1 MQIAAG
7 RHSPMA
13 PLTREE
19 IAASRQAGLAYAAE
33 ARHFRLNF
41 ASRPYARRDAWFE
54 DFEPAY
60 RLGCDARHRFE
71 GMSFEEIEPQLE
83 AEWYSTQPS
92 MALTWQQVSNA
103 ARDAWDYFAPLP
115 RLAESDRQH

>member
-1 MQIAAG
+1 MQIAAR
-7 RHSPMA
+7 RHSPLA
-13 PLTREE
+13 PQTSDATAAQRE
-19 IAASRQAGLAYAAE
+19 ADLAYFAE

-41 ASRPYARRDAWFE
+41 ASRPYAQRDAWFE

-71 GMSFEEIEPQLE
+71 GLTFEEVEPQLE

-92 MALTWQQVSNA
+92 MALTWQQVSGA
-103 ARDAWDYFAPLP
+103 VRDAWDYFEPLP
-115 RLAESDRQH
+115 WRAESDRQQ